1 MGLSYLLDA
10 FIFLGFSPFAP
21 NYMFHD
27 VFKLSVSIVIWNYW
41 VCSSERRPQ
50 RVEQFFL
57 IRPFQGRSATFY
69 LSVLKICY

>member
-50 RVEQFFL
+50 RVEQFFYTTFPRPERNL
-57 IRPFQGRSATFY
+57 LTIRF
-69 LSVLKICY
+69 